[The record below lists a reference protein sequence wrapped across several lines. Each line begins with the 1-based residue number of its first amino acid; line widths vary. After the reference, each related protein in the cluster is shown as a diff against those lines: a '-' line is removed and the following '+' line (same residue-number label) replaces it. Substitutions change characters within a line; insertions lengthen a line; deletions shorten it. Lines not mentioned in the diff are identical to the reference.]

1 MSHTDPTPREPGE
14 HDSSDSETFIPC
26 GDVSLYIPSQHDLAE
41 TLQIAKKELVI
52 ASQKFYPE
60 TTGLY
65 SSCFEQYESRSTD
78 RAFRGTIVANTEGM
92 STDTRELYS
101 AIASRIDSAGAWT
114 AQVSQTD
121 NYIRGIACISAQAPR
136 VLSATVE
143 LKHTDTGTL
152 TITMEACAYGDALD
166 AGDCTDVYAFLQL
179 WGLLQNSVMLPQP
192 EPIEIEI
199 KRFGVTDTGI
209 MIGGALF
216 LHNATAKDGS
226 PRFDVEHIDVQ
237 EIAEDFEDL
246 TDEQLADA
254 ISYLHDTY
262 HDKELFT
269 MADLTDALAIICYD
283 LTNQP
288 EQPPRQ

>member
-1 MSHTDPTPREPGE
+1 M
-14 HDSSDSETFIPC
+14 
-26 GDVSLYIPSQHDLAE
+26 
-41 TLQIAKKELVI
+41 
-52 ASQKFYPE
+52 
-60 TTGLY
+60 
-65 SSCFEQYESRSTD
+65 
-78 RAFRGTIVANTEGM
+78 
-92 STDTRELYS
+92 
-101 AIASRIDSAGAWT
+101 T

-262 HDKELFT
+262 HDKELLPPARLRFANFDET
-269 MADLTDALAIICYD
+269 ENELIVCVQFDNTHQSHHIVHQFATAQRLRLRDQLVLNQAPKFALLLPLHSPLASVD
-283 LTNQP
+283 
-288 EQPPRQ
+288 RSR